1 MARSFPG
8 AKSRAGHVFRVEAI
22 GKFAA
27 GQGGNSKK
35 GLYCFVKSIISQVL
49 HAVAGAGGA
58 YPGCQ
63 ALWEMLMAD
72 VVLPELSPDDAS
84 FST

>member
-1 MARSFPG
+1 MRWGASKGHMTRIARSFPG

-27 GQGGNSKK
+27 GQGAKSKK
-35 GLYCFVKSIISQVL
+35 GLCCFVKRMLGQVL

-58 YPGCQ
+58 YPG
-63 ALWEMLMAD
+63 
-72 VVLPELSPDDAS
+72 
-84 FST
+84 TY